1 MSKEYKKNTITF
13 YNDFRH
19 AAEEEAK
26 YIANQNPIDRIKE
39 TVQLIL
45 RVYSTNEKTPN
56 TNKIYIDKE

>member
-1 MSKEYKKNTITF
+1 MSKEYKKNTITV
-13 YNDFRH
+13 YDDFSQ

-26 YIANQNPIDRIKE
+26 YIANQNPIDRIRE

-45 RVYSTNEKTPN
+45 RVYSTNEKKTN